1 MGRQS
6 SPAAA
11 ARRMVVVV
19 CAAMVVVAAAAQK
32 YNAVYNFGD
41 SITDTGN
48 LCTNGKPSQITF
60 TQPPYGETYFG
71 SPTCR
76 CSDGRVVVDF
86 LASKFGLPFLPPSKS
101 TSADFKKGANMAIT
115 GATAMDANFFRS
127 LGLSD
132 KIWNNGPISFQIQWF
147 QQISSSVCG
156 QNCKSYLA
164 NSLFVF
170 GEFGGN
176 DYNAMLFGGYSADQ
190 ASTYTPQIVDTISN
204 GVEKLIA
211 MGAVDV
217 VVPGVLPIGCFPIY
231 LTIYGTSSSSDYDS
245 LGCLKKFNDLS
256 TNHNNQLKTKIS
268 ALQSKYKSARI
279 MYADFYSGVYDMV
292 RNPSNY
298 GTFFTHTTIHTQN
311 KGSFGIT
318 LTPNSNLFRAEAMLN
333 DRDFFSEV
341 SRVDSYCYRRTK
353 DYPYVATTVFETC
366 CGSGG
371 GKFNY
376 NNNARCG
383 MSGASAC
390 SNPASHLSWDGI
402 HLTEAAYKQITDGWL
417 NGPYCSPAILHS

>member
-1 MGRQS
+1 MVRQS
-6 SPAAA
+6 SSA
-11 ARRMVVVV
+11 ARRLVVMV
-19 CAAMVVVAAAAQK
+19 CAAMVVVAASAQK

-76 CSDGRVVVDF
+76 CCDGRVVVDF

-292 RNPSNY
+292 RNPGNY
-298 GTFFTHTTIHTQN
+298 G
-311 KGSFGIT
+311 
-318 LTPNSNLFRAEAMLN
+318 
-333 DRDFFSEV
+333 FS
-341 SRVDSYCYRRTK
+341 
-353 DYPYVATTVFETC
+353 TVFETC

-417 NGPYCSPAILHS
+417 NGAYCSPAILHS